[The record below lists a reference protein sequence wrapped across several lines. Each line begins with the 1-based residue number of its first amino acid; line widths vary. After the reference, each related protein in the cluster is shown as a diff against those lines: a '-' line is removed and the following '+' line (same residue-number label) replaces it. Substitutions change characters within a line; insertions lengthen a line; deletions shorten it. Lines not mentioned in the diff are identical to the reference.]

1 MNWDDLKYFLAVCR
15 MGSIRAAAAEL
26 NVNHATVSR
35 RINNFEASL
44 GQRLFERSAKGYT
57 RTKIADEIYQ
67 ESSHLEERLSTVA
80 RQIAGKDNSLSGDI
94 RITLPDL
101 FARGLLMP
109 AIAEFCKQY
118 PLIHIEII
126 DSARL
131 FNLAN
136 READVA
142 FRVCEQP
149 PEYLIAKQL
158 AVMHRSCYMARK
170 LLPELEQESWLEQ
183 QNWIG
188 WNDKMRRPVG
198 KIAREYPRFD
208 SKHKITS
215 AVLQAEACKNGMG
228 IAVLPCFYGDLEPE
242 LVRVP
247 PYSSEAKYNFW
258 LVYHPDLRK
267 NAKIQTFVS
276 FMIEQMQVQKPLIE
290 GEKPMPVNLP
300 LL

>member
-1 MNWDDLKYFLAVCR
+1 
-15 MGSIRAAAAEL
+15 MGSVRAAAAEL
-26 NVNHATVSR
+26 KVNHATVSR

-44 GQRLFERSAKGYT
+44 GQRLFERSAKGYI
-57 RTKIADEIYQ
+57 RTQIADEIYQ

-80 RQIAGKDNSLSGDI
+80 RQLAGKDNTYCGDI

-101 FARGLLMP
+101 LARELMMP
-109 AIAEFCKQY
+109 AIAEFCRQY

-126 DSARL
+126 DSSRV
-131 FNLAN
+131 FNLAK

-142 FRVCEQP
+142 FRICDQP
-149 PEYLIAKQL
+149 PEYLIGKKL

-170 LLPELEQESWLEQ
+170 LLPELEREGWLEQ

-188 WNDKMRRPVG
+188 WSDKMRRPVG

-208 SKHKITS
+208 SRHKITS
-215 AVLQAEACKNGMG
+215 GMLQAEACKNGMG
-228 IAVLPCFYGDLEPE
+228 ISILPCFYADCDPE

-247 PYSSEAKYNFW
+247 PYTTEGKHNFW

-267 NAKIQTFVS
+267 NAKIQTFVR
-276 FMIEQMQVQKPLIE
+276 FMLEHMQTMKPLIE
-290 GEKPMPVNLP
+290 GEKPQPFDMALNQE

>member
-26 NVNHATVSR
+26 KVSHATVSR

-57 RTKIADEIYQ
+57 RTKIADEIYL

-80 RQIAGKDNSLSGDI
+80 RQLAGKDNSLSGDI
-94 RITLPDL
+94 RITFPDL
-101 FARGLLMP
+101 FARDLLMP
-109 AIAEFCKQY
+109 AVAEFCRQY

-126 DSARL
+126 DSTRM

-142 FRVCEQP
+142 FRICDQP
-149 PEYLIAKQL
+149 PEYLVGKKL

-170 LLPELEQESWLEQ
+170 LLPELEQEGWLER

-188 WNDKMRRPVG
+188 WSDKMRRPVG
-198 KIAREYPRFD
+198 KIAREYPKFASR
-208 SKHKITS
+208 HKMTS
-215 AVLQAEACKNGMG
+215 GMVQAEACKNGMG
-228 IAVLPCFYGDLEPE
+228 ISILPCFYGDSESE

-247 PYSSEAKYNFW
+247 PYTTEGKFNFW

-267 NAKIQTFVS
+267 NAKIQIFVN
-276 FMIEQMQVQKPLIE
+276 FMVDYLLKLKPLIQ
-290 GEKPMPVNLP
+290 GETPMPLN
-300 LL
+300 